1 MRRTDCPAELKILV
15 ADMLSA
21 HENYVQA
28 HDLLFTATTHEDLH
42 AASVQAVENYLE
54 NRRIWKE
61 LNHYK
66 RTGELLGEHPIFS
79 WIHRQKEIRSMRV
92 SELVKLKARLENNLV
107 RNRAAL
113 RRQPGHPQ
121 TRARQN
127 RIKKMEMELSEV
139 NRLIN
144 L

>member
-1 MRRTDCPAELKILV
+1 
-15 ADMLSA
+15 MLSA
-21 HENYVQA
+21 HDNYVKG
-28 HDLLFTATTHEDLH
+28 HDLLFTATNNEEMHKV
-42 AASVQAVENYLE
+42 AAMTVENYLA
-54 NRRIWKE
+54 NRTIWKE

-113 RRQPGHPQ
+113 RRQPGHPR
-121 TRARQN
+121 TRSRKE
-127 RIKKMEMELSEV
+127 RIEKMESELSEV
-139 NRLIN
+139 NRMIN